1 MERIEQLHTNQ
12 GALTGVAT
20 GFTDLDR
27 LTAGFQR
34 GDLVIVAAR
43 PSMGKTAL
51 ALNVVQH
58 AAIEHNVGIAVF
70 SLEMSKEQLVQ
81 RLLCSEGLVDA
92 QRLRRGQLRDED
104 YPKLARAASTGVPS
118 SPTCGSRE
126 RSSRTPMSCVSS
138 IARSSTT
145 APRIPRR
152 TKASRGWPS

>member
-12 GALTGVAT
+12 GAVAGT
-20 GFTDLDR
+20 ASGFTDLDR

-34 GDLVIVAAR
+34 GDLIIIAAR

-58 AAIEHNVGIAVF
+58 AAIEHSVPVAIF

-92 QRLRRGQLRDED
+92 QRLRRGQLRDDD
-104 YPKLARAASTGVPS
+104 YPKLARAAGLL
-118 SPTCGSRE
+118 G
-126 RSSRTPMSCVSS
+126 
-138 IARSSTT
+138 T
-145 APRIPRR
+145 APIWIDDSPMLTPLALRSQARRLRAQPRHGLVEVDQCQMEQR
-152 TKASRGWPS
+152 PD

>member
-1 MERIEQLHTNQ
+1 
-12 GALTGVAT
+12 TGVAT

-92 QRLRRGQLRDED
+92 QRLRRA
-104 YPKLARAASTGVPS
+104 ARASSGPSRTGRPVCR
-118 SPTCGSRE
+118 TCGSPG
-126 RSSRTPMSCVSS
+126 RSSRTPTSCVSAS
-138 IARSSTT
+138 GRSCTT
-145 APRIPRR
+145 APRAPRR
-152 TKASRGWPS
+152 TKASTESRS